1 MISLWSNTVAVSII
15 FSTVIYD
22 EIKRFKMIVTPG
34 VFFAAPFLFI
44 ILLTNFVLIYYQYPP
59 ITLRVM
65 WFLAIQA
72 VIIWLLGR
80 ALQRYFPP
88 QSDWRIKSII
98 DDLSDF
104 YVRYALIFVG
114 LGLLAALFIIG
125 KSFYLFASHGSW
137 HYFGHSDYEKIMSRG
152 IIAHLIHL
160 DKISC
165 FFLILIYRKSSAKLK
180 WLYWLVFLL
189 SFFALAL
196 VQIKHHIL
204 HLILLMF
211 LFVIISRNT
220 KEQLKS
226 LATGLILIVAV
237 FSSFWVILAYLSHIE
252 QTAKIMN
259 ILAKYF
265 INYLFSGT
273 MNLDLWM
280 RHSYVMPEW
289 SPIVTFRNL
298 FNVLMGNPRIYSN
311 VYYLSMDFSYIAPAT
326 ISNVATAYG
335 PFFLIGGWPFAVFYS
350 IVIGALS
357 YVFFY
362 WSLVKKNV
370 FILYINLILLVY
382 LLFSF
387 FGAYV
392 LFISF
397 YEVPIQ
403 LFFIIIFIYILNF
416 LFIKNFKTDNFKF
429 KNIRIKKN

>member
-1 MISLWSNTVAVSII
+1 MIELWSNTIAVSFI
-15 FSTVIYD
+15 FSLVIVD
-22 EIKRFKMIVTPG
+22 EVKRFKMIITPA

-44 ILLTNFVLIYYQYPP
+44 VLLTNFLLVYYQYPP
-59 ITLRVM
+59 ISLRVM

-72 VIIWLLGR
+72 LIIWLLGR
-80 ALQRYFPP
+80 ALERYF
-88 QSDWRIKSII
+88 SRETGNLKALGDR
-98 DDLSDF
+98 LSEF
-104 YVRYALIFVG
+104 YARYALFFVG

-125 KSFYLFASHGSW
+125 KAFYLFMSHGSW
-137 HYFGHSDYEKIMSRG
+137 HYFGHSDYEKIMSQC

-165 FFLILIYRKSSAKLK
+165 FFLVLIYKKSKFTFRL
-180 WLYWLVFLL
+180 LYWLVFLL

-211 LFVIISRNT
+211 LLMIITRNG

-226 LATGLILIVAV
+226 LATGFMLIVVV
-237 FSSFWVILAYLSHIE
+237 FSSFWVVLAYLSHIE
-252 QTAKIMN
+252 QTSKIMN

-265 INYLFSGT
+265 VNYLFSGT

-280 RHSYVMPEW
+280 QHSYVQPEW
-289 SPIVTFRNL
+289 SPLVTFRNL

-350 IVIGALS
+350 IFIGTLS
-357 YVFFY
+357 YLFFY
-362 WSLVKKNV
+362 LSLVKSNV
-370 FILYINLILLVY
+370 FILFMNLILLVY

-403 LFFIIIFIYILNF
+403 LLLIISFVHFVHFMLHPNEE
-416 LFIKNFKTDNFKF
+416 KNLKP
-429 KNIRIKKN
+429 ISGYSE

>member
-1 MISLWSNTVAVSII
+1 MIELWSNTIAVSFI
-15 FSTVIYD
+15 FSLVIVD
-22 EIKRFKMIVTPG
+22 EVKRFKMIITPA

-44 ILLTNFVLIYYQYPP
+44 VLLTNFLLVYYQYPP
-59 ITLRVM
+59 ISLRVM

-72 VIIWLLGR
+72 LIIWLLGR
-80 ALQRYFPP
+80 ALERYF
-88 QSDWRIKSII
+88 SRETGNLKALVDR
-98 DDLSDF
+98 LSEF
-104 YVRYALIFVG
+104 YARYALFFVG

-125 KSFYLFASHGSW
+125 KAFYLFMSHGSW
-137 HYFGHSDYEKIMSRG
+137 HYFGHSDYEKIMSQG

-165 FFLILIYRKSSAKLK
+165 FFLVLIYRKSKFTFRL
-180 WLYWLVFLL
+180 LYWLVFLL

-211 LFVIISRNT
+211 LLMIITRNG

-237 FSSFWVILAYLSHIE
+237 FSSFWVVLAYLSHIE
-252 QTAKIMN
+252 QTSKIMN

-280 RHSYVMPEW
+280 QHSYVLPEW
-289 SPIVTFRNL
+289 SPLVTFRNL

-350 IVIGALS
+350 IFIGTLS
-357 YVFFY
+357 YLFFY
-362 WSLVKKNV
+362 LSLVKSNV
-370 FILYINLILLVY
+370 FILFMNLILLVY

-403 LFFIIIFIYILNF
+403 LLLII
-416 LFIKNFKTDNFKF
+416 LFVHFVHFMLHPNEEKNLKP
-429 KNIRIKKN
+429 ISGYSE

>member
-1 MISLWSNTVAVSII
+1 MIELWSNTIAVSLI
-15 FSTVIYD
+15 FSLIIVD
-22 EIKRFKMIVTPG
+22 EVKRFKMIVTPA
-34 VFFAAPFLFI
+34 VFFTAPFLFI
-44 ILLTNFVLIYYQYPP
+44 ILVTNFLLVYYQYPP
-59 ITLRVM
+59 VSLRVM
-65 WFLAIQA
+65 WFLAGQA
-72 VIIWLLGR
+72 LIIWLLGR
-80 ALQRYFPP
+80 ALERYF
-88 QSDWRIKSII
+88 SRDTSHLKSAV
-98 DDLSDF
+98 DRLAEF
-104 YVRYALIFVG
+104 YARYALIFIG

-125 KSFYLFASHGSW
+125 KAFYLFMSHGSW
-137 HYFGHSDYEKIMSRG
+137 HYFGHSDYEKVMSQG

-165 FFLILIYRKSSAKLK
+165 FFLVLIYKKSKRSFRV
-180 WLYWLVFLL
+180 LYWLVFLL

-211 LFVIISRNT
+211 LLLIITRNGR
-220 KEQLKS
+220 EQLKS
-226 LATGLILIVAV
+226 LATGFVLIVAV

-252 QTAKIMN
+252 QTSKIMN

-265 INYLFSGT
+265 VNYLFSGT

-280 RHSYVMPEW
+280 RHSYVLPQW
-289 SPIVTFRNL
+289 SPLVTFRNL
-298 FNVLMGNPRIYSN
+298 FHVLMGNPRIYSN

-350 IVIGALS
+350 IFIGALS
-357 YVFFY
+357 YLFFY
-362 WSLVKKNV
+362 FSLIKSNV
-370 FILYINLILLVY
+370 FVLFMNLILLVY

-403 LFFIIIFIYILNF
+403 LFLII
-416 LFIKNFKTDNFKF
+416 LFIHFVHFMLHPNEEKQPESVTAGYSGS
-429 KNIRIKKN
+429 